1 MFNFGFGGGMGMG
14 PQSFDEEYHCFPG
27 AFADKPE
34 LEEGDK
40 ILLPASALDT
50 LTRLNIQYPMTFEI
64 TAPNGGRTHCRCCI
78 YIYFFYFII
87 STYIVMIT

>member
-1 MFNFGFGGGMGMG
+1 MFTFGFGGMGGMGM

-34 LEEGDK
+34 LEDGDK

-50 LTRLNIQYPMTFEI
+50 LTRLNIQYPMTFQI
-64 TAPNGGRTHCRCCI
+64 TAPSGAKTHCR
-78 YIYFFYFII
+78 YSFLFL
-87 STYIVMIT
+87 